1 MSDFIEYVA
10 EVACRDWQERRI
22 MLPSIVIA
30 QGMKESAKG
39 TSELALNA
47 LALFGIKLNGWT
59 GKTYLKKADE
69 MNLDGSMRT
78 DPNCLWRA
86 YDSWEESIL
95 DHNTYIAE
103 RKIGAQRYP
112 NFQAVVGETN
122 LKKALA
128 GLVGDSN
135 RQEVAARCTDP
146 ELRQYV
152 LSGTTPYGY
161 ATGLNYVQSLLDD
174 YIIKYNLTKYDNI
187 TENTQQEETDM
198 GKIKI
203 IALDAGHGMNTSG
216 KRCMKTI
223 DPNQTREWF
232 MNDRIMDRVQEL
244 LVDYECKVLR
254 VDDTTG
260 AKDIALATRVKT
272 ANDGKADVY
281 VSMHHNAGVNGGK
294 GGGTMVFY
302 YSSNANRLKQAQ
314 KLYNAIVNQTSLI
327 GNRSTKVQKYAY
339 YVLKNTKMPAFLV
352 ENGFMDST
360 TDVPIILSAEHAEKT
375 AQGVLAFLVSEFD
388 LEKKKSAGNGKNEAQ
403 TGGSAVETPAKE
415 TENNATNYTA
425 STYTVQK
432 GDSLMKIGS
441 KTGVAWQK
449 IAEYNGLK
457 TPYVIRPGQVLKLT
471 NAYYPAYTGKNTTL
485 VAAMTSLGITST
497 YAFRKKIAAANN
509 IKGYIGSKAQ
519 NTQMYNLLKAG
530 LLKRA

>member
-1 MSDFIEYVA
+1 MTKILGKAEATAEQMAAYLLSVNPTPKIFMPVIDF
-10 EVACRDWQERRI
+10 CRLFITEAAKEGVRGDG
-22 MLPSIVIA
+22 LFA
-30 QGMKESAKG
+30 QSCWETNHFRYTG
-39 TSELALNA
+39 TVTPDQNNYAGIGTLNA
-47 LALFGIKLNGWT
+47 GTKGAYFKDEAEGILAQAQHA
-59 GKTYLKKADE
+59 KTYATTADLNCACVDPRRTKWFVNVKGGIAPNWEDLGGSWAVPGYDTKLYACLKDAND
-69 MNLDGSMRT
+69 
-78 DPNCLWRA
+78 A
-86 YDSWEESIL
+86 QDS
-95 DHNTYIAE
+95 
-103 RKIGAQRYP
+103 
-112 NFQAVVGETN
+112 
-122 LKKALA
+122 
-128 GLVGDSN
+128 
-135 RQEVAARCTDP
+135 
-146 ELRQYV
+146 
-152 LSGTTPYGY
+152 YGY
-161 ATGLNYVQSLLDD
+161 KIIGILNKIL
-174 YIIKYNLTKYDNI
+174 KMPK
-187 TENTQQEETDM
+187 ETQQEETDM

-244 LVDYECKVLR
+244 LGDYECKVLR

-302 YSSNANRLKQAQ
+302 YSSNDNRLKQAQ
-314 KLYNAIVNQTSLI
+314 KLYNAIVNQTNLI
-327 GNRSTKVQKYAY
+327 GNRSTKVKKYAY

-388 LEKKKSAGNGKNEAQ
+388 LEKKKAAGNGKNEAQ
-403 TGGSAVETPAKE
+403 AGGSAAETPKKE
-415 TENNATNYTA
+415 AESTVTNYTA

-441 KTGVAWQK
+441 KTGVAWEK
-449 IAEYNGLK
+449 IAEYNGIK
-457 TPYVIRPGQVLKLT
+457 TPYIIRPGQVLKLT